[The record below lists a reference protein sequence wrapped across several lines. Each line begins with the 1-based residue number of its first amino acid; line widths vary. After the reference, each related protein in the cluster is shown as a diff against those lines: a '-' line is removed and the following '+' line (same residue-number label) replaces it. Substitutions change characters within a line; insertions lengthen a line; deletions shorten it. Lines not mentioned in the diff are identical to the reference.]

1 MSNSNQ
7 FPSIPPISTTT
18 TTLLECSRSNS
29 IIDRS
34 NKVQGGEENASWINS
49 TSNFQIKKG
58 DQISIEMIALNL
70 AQTTTPME
78 FTGENVILEGAE
90 TKEYVDNKVILEIG
104 YYINNNQ
111 SYSNNLPFTLAQ
123 GINDQVDL
131 PALASTATPS
141 GAVNRQNIFP
151 KADLVGTTTDR
162 GIYPGFG
169 MGFGYKYND
178 SQALGALNESA
189 FQYPTIDAGA
199 YLNSYRIVGFTGED
213 YITMIPIVAGVAL
226 PPTTNAWSVI
236 LEHSAGAPLTPSIT
250 PATPTSFCS
259 YDTFKNWTLIGTD
272 EGMFGS
278 VGMRMR
284 FELGIGAVGLSQFE
298 VVDIRSGERL
308 AAPYNDVLR
317 VQVCF
322 PRPVAGTLNT
332 GGIKEGGFPIPIEQ
346 GAAVCF
352 CTPEIRYNDIFRGQ
366 GQASWNNTQTAP
378 VTRYSQK
385 RQNSGFTD
393 FFSQGLVGSHLVAN
407 FSPPLLSANQPINLA
422 YPETAKRIT
431 PPVNPA
437 VPTPSENWFG
447 MTFLSGGGIGSA
459 NRLQGTDNLPYII
472 TRNDFM
478 GTCSKA
484 NCEQLGRYETFCPEM
499 RPLTSFIELEATDL
513 LMDATSLASVINE
526 KLHASLPSMGENA
539 NDIRQYQTNVYG
551 FTKRYKKSSQ
561 LLPYNTFSGFF
572 PLHSYPREDGAGGG
586 YLALSY
592 PNTEKWNR
600 IDDYFSGGCKQIIP
614 ANFQPG
620 WNKINYIGY
629 NANTTLDTL
638 IYGVGGD
645 AGREYGDTYPSFES
659 TYLRTCK
666 RPPDWF
672 GDACSWNN
680 MIDGNKGVKDI
691 FKQMWGDSFNR
702 IPVWDGNSREV
713 AGGTHKGATSRNF
726 NMPVILNTQL
736 QNQYLPAGKF
746 VEPTIPPAT
755 AYFGEQNFPT
765 TILVKDQMIFT
776 NMYYNKEGIQ
786 STEQPPE
793 PNPITF
799 ENGYEW
805 FDKVRQKLVEKQR
818 DYEIYI
824 NASNKTANTNDKQ
837 IQDITGWAIELD
849 LGMTN
854 DYLTN
859 KWVAGYGGDL
869 DSRSIEYTW
878 ATTPPP
884 AALALPFPSASAL
897 QPLDV
902 NSLTPSTTSAWFGS
916 GYINNTHV
924 LPAPVATASLKF
936 DWNRNQAVNRS
947 VGKLWIQS
955 KYDSNWLISSNTGGE
970 IEPYP
975 DSLYPQIPQ
984 STALNDTACSIKQ
997 PDGSAWADDTWSRE
1011 NDMGFYPYEYTDV
1024 DGGKH
1029 IFTAF
1034 RVAQTY
1040 KAATSQQVNSQI
1052 TNTWRLGQIKWGMR
1066 FGFSPSAYDNFAITP
1081 MNPDDKVLETTETK
1095 QWVNIPPITENS
1107 FVNIIQRGLIE
1118 NCNSYVAIGAD
1129 NPTFTYDP
1137 TKSRMELTQTYQTT
1151 LLSPFNSSSKAGKSV
1166 GTDSPPPDL
1175 PELGQPVALFNDICP
1190 DAVYSPPAAPV
1201 VINTD
1206 VTARALNPTGGG
1218 VERTQNQRSEETGIF
1233 IYKIW
1238 LPNENWVAPTDINLY
1253 SYWSNNTPEGQKFA
1267 SPLPGQGY
1275 NGEPNFALYDDGI
1288 NVYRNRDN
1296 QDNTENNREEIIA
1309 GCVEASD
1316 ENWRGCLLSKLGF
1329 TKEQLLPLQGR
1340 QFNRYSVNGYNNPQ
1354 PDLIVTQNTK
1364 PLILNNQSNITLNTA
1379 FNLYYTPTTPV
1390 PVDDLVEEF
1399 PPVEAYTVTTPQPD
1413 LVTPQPDLVT
1423 PQPDL
1428 ETVVPA
1434 VPAINTL
1441 YNYDTEGL
1449 FTRLE
1454 TTDVVQ
1460 TNGQPDRMYILPD
1473 EAGENYINF
1482 RDDGGLSGNYTNNN
1496 NRSVIFDAGAGNHIY
1511 VRINNLQIEASA
1523 SQLYDRLGITASDA
1537 FSGLSVATG
1546 NLNTTTAPVL
1556 SPLMM
1561 TSATAAPYPNCWSV
1575 SLGSSS
1581 AGGWIF
1587 PLNSSTFNGS
1597 TWYKIATR
1605 YMRVWFHSDSSVVQ
1619 SGWDI
1624 DIAYEKRIPAIPSYI
1639 IYTPQPDLIT
1649 PQPDLITP
1657 QPDLVENF
1665 PFVPGYTTTT
1675 PQPDLMVAAPT
1686 SGLPIYGLGFS
1697 NDLPVVVN
1705 STNSFLTAVNP
1716 VESTN
1721 SPFFQIYSTICPN
1734 NYLDNGTKK
1743 AIMFYCM
1750 KNYQSG
1756 NYSYGYGSTF
1766 AHTATKSYNLDQIH
1780 TEIRNPITGRL
1791 MRVLQPNSVITYKI
1805 TRPIIL
1811 APDPYDPETGE
1822 PIDPLT
1828 TEPIAQDL
1836 AFDTDELFNLVPP
1849 QQGGAVGDA
1858 GFGNI
1863 PPAEQEQS
1871 YFFNGNNQVV
1881 NLQSD
1886 EAVALQAQ
1894 SLQNQFNP
1902 INSYIPNPN
1911 DETKSQ
1917 SFISPA
1923 ENVVIVAP
1931 YNQEIVEEGVIQGIV
1946 LEQETKEGEGKQKDA
1961 ERGRTRDRNDRRNAR
1976 RREQRANESEESGSE
1991 RRARRT
1997 AKDRERREERRN
2009 PESSTPT
2016 KGGKGADVE
2025 SMPPPPPR
2033 PPRGAG
2039 GGGEGGGESK
2049 EDKK

>member
-1 MSNSNQ
+1 MSSKSNQ
-7 FPSIPPISTTT
+7 FPSIPPISTTET
-18 TTLLECSRSNS
+18 FLLECSRSNS
-29 IIDRS
+29 LIDKS
-34 NKVQGGEENASWINS
+34 QYKVQGGETNATWINS
-49 TSNFQIKKG
+49 TDNFQIMKG

-78 FTGENVILEGAE
+78 FTGENIILEGADE
-90 TKEYVDNKVILEIG
+90 KEYVDNKVILEIG

-131 PALASTATPS
+131 PALHSPQTPS

-151 KADLVGTTTDR
+151 KTDLVGTTTDK
-162 GIYPGFG
+162 GVYPGFG

-178 SQALGALNESA
+178 SQALGALNQSA

-199 YLNSYRIVGFTGED
+199 YLNSYRIVAFTGSD
-213 YITMIPIVAGVAL
+213 YTTIIPIVAGVAL
-226 PPTTNAWSVI
+226 PPATNAWSVI
-236 LEHSAGAPLTPSIT
+236 LEHSAAVPLIPSIT

-259 YDTFKNWTLIGTD
+259 YDTFKNWTAIGLD
-272 EGMFGS
+272 QGMFGS

-298 VVDIRSGERL
+298 VVDIMSAGANALPVGIRD
-308 AAPYNDVLR
+308 PLR
-317 VQVCF
+317 VQVRF

-352 CTPEIRYNDIFRGQ
+352 CTPEIRYNDIFKSQ
-366 GQASWNNTQTAP
+366 GLPSWNNTKTNP
-378 VTRYSQK
+378 TTRYSQK

-393 FFSQGLVGSHLVAN
+393 FFSQGLVGSHLLAN
-407 FSPPLLSANQPINLA
+407 STPLHLTSPMPINLA

-431 PPVNPA
+431 PPVNPS
-437 VPTPSENWFG
+437 VPTPSEEWDG

-526 KLHASLPSMGENA
+526 KLHASLPSMGENS

-561 LLPYNTFSGFF
+561 LLPYNTFSGYF
-572 PLHSYPREDGAGGG
+572 PYHSYPRDDGSAGG
-586 YLALSY
+586 YFDLSY

-600 IDDYFSGGCKQIIP
+600 IDDYFSGGSKQIIP
-614 ANFQPG
+614 ANYQPG

-629 NANTTLDTL
+629 NANTMFDTV
-638 IYGVGGD
+638 IYGVGAD
-645 AGREYGDTYPSFES
+645 KTTREYGNTYPSFES

-680 MIDGNKGVKDI
+680 CIDGNKGVKDI

-702 IPVWDGNSREV
+702 IPVWDGNSRLV
-713 AGGTHKGATSRNF
+713 AGGTHKAATARNF

-736 QNQYLPAGKF
+736 QNQYIPGGQFIEPASYYGGQ
-746 VEPTIPPAT
+746 T
-755 AYFGEQNFPT
+755 FPT

-805 FDKVRQKLVEKQR
+805 FDKVRQRLVEKQR

-837 IQDITGWAIELD
+837 IQDKTGWAIELD

-884 AALALPFPSASAL
+884 SALALPFPSSNAL
-897 QPLDV
+897 NPLDV

-916 GYINNTHV
+916 GYINHTAAA
-924 LPAPVATASLKF
+924 PAPVATASLKF

-955 KYDSNWLISSNTGGE
+955 KYDSNWLESSNTGGE

-997 PDGSAWADDTWSRE
+997 PDGSAWADDSWSRE
-1011 NDMGFYPYEYTDV
+1011 NDMGMYPYKYTDV
-1024 DGGKH
+1024 DGGTH

-1040 KAATSQQVNSQI
+1040 KAATSQQINSQI
-1052 TNTWRLGQIKWGMR
+1052 TNTWRLGKIEWGMR

-1081 MNPDDKVLETTETK
+1081 MNPDDKVVETTETR
-1095 QWVNIPPITENS
+1095 QWVVVPPLAPNTFEN
-1107 FVNIIQRGLIE
+1107 VVQRGLIE

-1137 TKSRMELTQTYQTT
+1137 TKSRMELTQTYQST
-1151 LLSPFNSSSKAGKSV
+1151 LLSPYNSSSIAGKSS
-1166 GTDSPPPDL
+1166 GTTQPPPDL

-1190 DAVYSPPAAPV
+1190 DAVYSPPPPAPPPAPPYAP
-1201 VINTD
+1201 INVD
-1206 VTARALNPTGGG
+1206 VAARAFNPTGGG
-1218 VERTQNQRSEETGIF
+1218 AEKAQNQRSEETGIF

-1253 SYWSNNTPEGQKFA
+1253 SYWSNNKPEGQQFA
-1267 SPLPGQGY
+1267 SPLPGQGL

-1288 NVYRNRDN
+1288 NVFRNRDN
-1296 QDNTENNREEIIA
+1296 QDNTENNREEIIR

-1364 PLILNNQSNITLNTA
+1364 PLLLNNQSNITLNTA
-1379 FNLYYTPTTPV
+1379 FNLHY
-1390 PVDDLVEEF
+1390 
-1399 PPVEAYTVTTPQPD
+1399 
-1413 LVTPQPDLVT
+1413 
-1423 PQPDL
+1423 
-1428 ETVVPA
+1428 
-1434 VPAINTL
+1434 
-1441 YNYDTEGL
+1441 
-1449 FTRLE
+1449 
-1454 TTDVVQ
+1454 
-1460 TNGQPDRMYILPD
+1460 
-1473 EAGENYINF
+1473 
-1482 RDDGGLSGNYTNNN
+1482 
-1496 NRSVIFDAGAGNHIY
+1496 
-1511 VRINNLQIEASA
+1511 
-1523 SQLYDRLGITASDA
+1523 
-1537 FSGLSVATG
+1537 
-1546 NLNTTTAPVL
+1546 
-1556 SPLMM
+1556 
-1561 TSATAAPYPNCWSV
+1561 
-1575 SLGSSS
+1575 
-1581 AGGWIF
+1581 
-1587 PLNSSTFNGS
+1587 
-1597 TWYKIATR
+1597 
-1605 YMRVWFHSDSSVVQ
+1605 
-1619 SGWDI
+1619 
-1624 DIAYEKRIPAIPSYI
+1624 IPSPASGEI
-1639 IYTPQPDLIT
+1639 
-1649 PQPDLITP
+1649 
-1657 QPDLVENF
+1657 
-1665 PFVPGYTTTT
+1665 
-1675 PQPDLMVAAPT
+1675 
-1686 SGLPIYGLGFS
+1686 SGLPNYGLGFS

-1705 STNSFLTAVNP
+1705 STNSSLTAVNP

-1743 AIMFYCM
+1743 SIMFYCM

-1863 PPAEQEQS
+1863 PPAEQENS

-1902 INSYIPNPN
+1902 INSYIPNP
-1911 DETKSQ
+1911 DDETKGETKSQ
-1917 SFISPA
+1917 SFITPP

-1946 LEQETKEGEGKQKDA
+1946 VEQEAKEGEGKQKDA

-1976 RREQRANESEESGSE
+1976 RREQRASESEESGSE

-1997 AKDRERREERRN
+1997 ARDRARREERRN
-2009 PESSTPT
+2009 PEGSVPVES
-2016 KGGKGADVE
+2016 KKGADVE

-2039 GGGEGGGESK
+2039 GGGEGGGEGK
-2049 EDKK
+2049 DDKK